1 MLKIEGVLYVDKD
14 IITFYE
20 GKLKEQVMLGLFS
33 EGKSL
38 KEAVIEHIEK
48 DIQQYKAINYAY
60 LNVKR
65 ELIG

>member
-33 EGKSL
+33 DGKSL
-38 KEAVIEHIEK
+38 KEAVIEHIEN